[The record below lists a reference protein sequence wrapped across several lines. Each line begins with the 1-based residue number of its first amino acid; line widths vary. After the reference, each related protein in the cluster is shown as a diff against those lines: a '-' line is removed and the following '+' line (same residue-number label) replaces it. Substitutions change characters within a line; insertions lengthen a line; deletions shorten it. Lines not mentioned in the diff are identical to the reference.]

1 MKIALVTGST
11 GFIGSHLINGLQAA
25 GWQVH
30 VIIRKPLS
38 ECLWDRTRVKTHHHD
53 GSTESL
59 VSIMRE
65 TSPDVVFHLASLFLS
80 SHRVED
86 VVPLMQSNVQF
97 PAQLLEA
104 MNQANCD
111 KLLNTG
117 TAWQHYLGMSYS
129 PVNLYAATKQAFG
142 TILQYYVEACRF
154 RAITLELFDT
164 YGPGDTRR
172 KLIHLLDE
180 VATTREV
187 LSMSPGE
194 QKIDLVHVDDV
205 VRAYLIAAERLL
217 ADQCREHECYAVSS
231 GQPVCLKELV
241 ATFERVRG
249 VSVPVQWGGRSYRER
264 EVMEPWSGG
273 KSLPGWSPQISLESG
288 LSGEFCRS

>member
-1 MKIALVTGST
+1 MKTALMTGST
-11 GFIGSHLINGLQAA
+11 GFIGSHLVNGLLAA

-30 VIIRKPLS
+30 VVIRKPLG
-38 ECLWDRTRVKTHHHD
+38 ECSWDPAQVKTHHHD
-53 GSTESL
+53 GSTEGL

-65 TSPDVVFHLASLFLS
+65 AGPDVVLHLASLFLS

-104 MNQANCD
+104 MHQANCGR
-111 KLLNTG
+111 LLNTG
-117 TAWQHYLGMSYS
+117 TAWQHYRGMDYS

-142 TILQYYVEACRF
+142 TILQYYVEACGL
-154 RAITLELFDT
+154 RAITLELSDT

-172 KLIHLLDE
+172 KLMHLLDE
-180 VATTREV
+180 VARTQKP
-187 LSMSPGE
+187 LPMSPGE

-217 ADQCREHECYAVSS
+217 AEPGNGHECYAVSS
-231 GQPVCLKELV
+231 GQPVRLKELV
-241 ATFERVRG
+241 AVFERVRG
-249 VSVPVQWGGRSYRER
+249 VSVPVQWGGRGYRER

-273 KSLPGWSPQISLESG
+273 NILPGWSPQIGLESG
-288 LSGEFCRS
+288 LRGEYRRG